1 MKVHPHDLL
10 LYAWA
15 ESATQ
20 VTEKVARHVAG
31 CVRCQERAQAGKL
44 LRRLEDLDSPG
55 RSQGGAPFTT
65 DYGLILDRTH
75 ARSLAHK
82 HRLLREK
89 AEAPG
94 LAARLLSLPAA
105 RRQLL
110 LDNSRRFRSWGLC
123 AWLVEESLR
132 EDLAAPAQEE
142 QALLALAVSCH
153 LDAGHY
159 GAERIEDLRARAWGS
174 VGRAR
179 HLAGEAAGAEIAFE
193 AAYRHLLC
201 GTRDGLERA
210 HLLEARAPLLAAG
223 GRLPSALALLKRA
236 ARLYAE
242 AGEIS
247 LAGRCLVTQAILRAT
262 GGAGRSRRLKRRLR
276 RLAIS

>member
-15 ESATQ
+15 VSAAK
-20 VTEKVARHVAG
+20 VSEKVARHVAG
-31 CVRCQERAQAGKL
+31 CPRCQERAEAGKIL
-44 LRRLEDLDSPG
+44 ERLEGLGSPNG
-55 RSQGGAPFTT
+55 RQGGAIP
-65 DYGLILDRTH
+65 DYGSILDRTH

-105 RRQLL
+105 RRTLL

-132 EDLAAPAQEE
+132 EETVPSAQEE

-153 LDAGHY
+153 LDAGLY

-174 VGRAR
+174 VGRIR
-179 HLAGEAAGAEIAFE
+179 HLAGDLAAAEAAFD
-193 AAYRHLLC
+193 AAYRHLVR

-210 HLLEARAPLLAAG
+210 LHLEGKAPVLAAG

-236 ARLYAE
+236 AQLYAE
-242 AGEIS
+242 AGEIHRS
-247 LAGRCLVTQAILRAT
+247 GRCLVTQAVLRAT
-262 GGAGRSRRLKRRLR
+262 GGAGRDRRLKRRLR